1 MPIVEKMGQVSWV
14 KWLILKVRL
23 KIQEEHVRK
32 EALPRR
38 DAMMEGHQGDKLPKV
53 KAFDEIVLD
62 HNPKYKINFHGTILI

>member
-1 MPIVEKMGQVSWV
+1 MGQVSWE
-14 KWLILKVRL
+14 KWLILKLRQ
-23 KIQEEHVRK
+23 KIQEEPVRK

-53 KAFDEIVLD
+53 KTFDEIVLD